1 MPESTLQTPDQNSL
15 APLWE
20 KLSGIIRDRV
30 SSDSYN
36 RWFSSLSVLAVTPES
51 VTIGVPNPIH
61 QFFIES
67 NYTPLITAAVE
78 EVCGGGRT
86 LLLQC
91 SQDALPEPK
100 EPAVESGKHVAEP
113 RMKAS
118 PNRYAGSTS
127 VIPSGPAAGLNPSYT
142 FDSFIVGANNQFAHA
157 AALAVA
163 HEPARTYNPLF
174 IYGVSGLG
182 KTHLLQAIGHHLLAS
197 KKGARVV
204 YLRSEQFTNEFI
216 DAIQNNALV
225 AFRKRY
231 RQADILMIDDIQ
243 FFAGK
248 ERSQEEFFHTFGALH
263 DGHKQI
269 VLSSDRPASE
279 IANLEQRLVSR
290 FEWGMTAEIQP
301 PDMETRIAIL
311 QGKASRMHIEIEHW
325 VLEFL
330 ADKIRTDIRRLEGA
344 LMRVAAYKSL
354 SGQRLTEES
363 LDHLLRDV
371 LQEQARKAVTIDQI
385 QKRVAEHFDIRLA
398 DMTSKRRQASIAYP
412 RQIAMYLAREMTPST
427 LIEIGDAF
435 GGKDH
440 GTVIHACKLVKKRM
454 EEDPKARHLVR
465 LLDQQLQR

>member
-1 MPESTLQTPDQNSL
+1 MPAIPNQDSHQDTHAS
-15 APLWE
+15 LWE
-20 KLSGIIRDRV
+20 RLSGIIRNRV
-30 SSDSYN
+30 SADSYN
-36 RWFSSLSVLAVTPES
+36 RWFSGLSILAITPES
-51 VTIGVPNPIH
+51 LTLGVPNPIH

-67 NYTPLITAAVE
+67 NYASLLTSALE
-78 EVCGGGRT
+78 EVCGGKRS
-86 LLLQC
+86 LVLEC
-91 SQDALPEPK
+91 SQDAHAE
-100 EPAVESGKHVAEP
+100 VESEKNGSDEKLPALDATGVMPHTGRGISRAA
-113 RMKAS
+113 AS
-118 PNRYAGSTS
+118 PA
-127 VIPSGPAAGLNPSYT
+127 SGMNPSYT
-142 FDSFIVGANNQFAHA
+142 FDSFIVGANNQFASA
-157 AALAVA
+157 ASLAVA

-197 KKGARVV
+197 RKGTRVV

-311 QGKASRMHIEIEHW
+311 QGKSSRMHIEIEQW

-354 SGQRLTEES
+354 SGQRLTEDA